1 MYQVN
6 TVPKFLSNIGKI
18 ICKFFTKWGG
28 MTSVLIL
35 MFGVYMQFKTQINS
49 GYNWTDILLNC
60 RGQNIQAYE
69 K

>member
-35 MFGVYMQFKTQINS
+35 MFGVYMQFKAQINS
-49 GYNWTDILLNC
+49 GYNWTDIFLNC